1 MWSGMVAYGHSC
13 NNQEAKAGGSQKVG
27 GQSSV
32 QTNKTKKQTNKKN
45 MVGFKRKKQQK
56 ARCGGTSLIPVL
68 GKQRQ
73 VDLCKL
79 QIIMNTI

>member
-13 NNQEAKAGGSQKVG
+13 NNQEAEAGRSQKVG
-27 GQSSV
+27 GQSSA
-32 QTNKTKKQTNKKN
+32 QTNKTKKQTKKHGG
-45 MVGFKRKKQQK
+45 VQEKKQQQK
-56 ARCGGTSLIPVL
+56 ARCGCTSLIPVL

-73 VDLCKL
+73 VDLCKF